1 MSILS
6 AYLDRVSFNGTSQIY
21 YSVYFNG
28 ERLDKINFN
37 GTDIWHRPVYVPMR
51 AVKFYDKS
59 AYDYIDLISNS
70 STYFDNTLITGDTV
84 QWCYVPYGISW
95 SSFKAYLS
103 VVAPVW
109 RVRVVGYTYE
119 QFSPTF
125 LHWGVAYDD
134 ATKMPSSG
142 TITETSSSTY
152 VAVFSHTIFFSS
164 SSNRLMKTYTNINS
178 TAPASDWPSWM
189 GDPPSSWPPTLD
201 NGGIH
206 VYINN

>member
-1 MSILS
+1 MAILS
-6 AYLDRVSFNGTSQIY
+6 AYPDRISINGTSQLY
-21 YSVYFNG
+21 YNAYFNS
-28 ERLDKINFN
+28 ESLDRINFN
-37 GTDIWHRPVYVPMR
+37 GTNIWRRPVYVPMR
-51 AVKFYDKS
+51 AVKFYVHS
-59 AYDYIDLISNS
+59 TYLDLISNS
-70 STYFDNTLITGDTV
+70 STSFNGTLITGDTV

-95 SSFKAYLS
+95 SSFKSYLS

-142 TITETSSSTY
+142 TITESSSSTY
-152 VAVFSHTIFFSS
+152 VAVFSCTIFFSS
-164 SSNRLMKTYTNINS
+164 RSNRLVKTYTNINS

-201 NGGIH
+201 NGGMK